1 MTATTVIGIISS
13 VLALVRLFVEYA
25 QKQKWIEEGAAGVIL
40 QALKDTDD
48 AIARAKEARDAVRD
62 RNARDPDS
70 ILRDDD
76 GYKRPGD

>member
-13 VLALVRLFVEYA
+13 ILALARFFVDYA

-40 QALKDTDD
+40 KALKDSDD
-48 AIARAKEARDAVRD
+48 AIAKAKEARKAVRD
-62 RNARDPDS
+62 TIARDPDS

-76 GYKRPGD
+76 GFRRPGD